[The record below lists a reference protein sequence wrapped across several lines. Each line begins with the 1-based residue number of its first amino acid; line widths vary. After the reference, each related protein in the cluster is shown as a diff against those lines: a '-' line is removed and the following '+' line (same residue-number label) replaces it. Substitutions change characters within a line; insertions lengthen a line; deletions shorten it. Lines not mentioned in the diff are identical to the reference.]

1 MGGMF
6 SRPKPIV
13 MPSVEEEPP
22 EVVTEAIKGPADKPK
37 RRKGKAET
45 ILTGELV
52 PFGKAG
58 KTLLG

>member
-6 SRPKPIV
+6 SKPKRIQ
-13 MPSVEEEPP
+13 MPVVEEPP
-22 EVVTEAIKGPADKPK
+22 EVVTEALKGPGDKPK
-37 RRKGKAET
+37 KRKGRAET

-52 PFGKAG
+52 PFGKQG